1 MTEPLTADQSALE
14 ALADLVADRLT
25 RRRPV
30 DRLALTKAEA
40 ADSLGMS
47 LDHFERHVQPD
58 LRLIRSGRLVLVPVT
73 ELDRW
78 ADLAATRTLE
88 RTTDSR

>member
-1 MTEPLTADQSALE
+1 MTDQSALE
-14 ALADLVADRLT
+14 ALGEIVADRLS

-30 DRLALTKAEA
+30 DRKAYTRQEA

-47 LDHFERHVQPD
+47 LDHFERHVAPD
-58 LRLIRSGRLVLVPVT
+58 LRLIRSGRLVLVPVA

-78 ADLAATRTLE
+78 ADRAAAITLD
-88 RTTDSR
+88 RKQTA